1 MTPPDGPATLPPE
14 GTEPASTEGGGSGS
28 FLRRMGAQRD
38 DEPRRASVLERFGG
52 LVILAAMFILFSAT
66 LSGKFPTYDNLIG
79 VVSNQTIGGIMALAL
94 LLPLAAGVFDISIG
108 GAMTLAV
115 ILVTWLFQTTSGSM
129 PIPVAILITLAVG
142 VLIGCVNGLLVVK
155 AKVDPFIATIA
166 TSTVLLGIS
175 EAIANGTTI
184 SADIPTAFT
193 DIGRTNLGDVPI
205 TLLYMLVIAAVLWY
219 VLEYTPFGRRVYAT
233 GAGREGAR
241 LSGVRTDRVIFLS
254 FIASAT
260 LATLAGIIYAARLGS
275 GPPNVGA
282 NFLLPAYA
290 AAFLGSTMI
299 RPGRFNVIGLIV
311 ALFVVAIGIN
321 GLQLYGLAF
330 WIVDVYQGLVLIAA
344 VVLARARANR
354 R

>member
-1 MTPPDGPATLPPE
+1 MTPTDGLETPAVE
-14 GTEPASTEGGGSGS
+14 GTERSGDGAGSGG
-28 FLRRMGAQRD
+28 FLRRMGTTS
-38 DEPRRASVLERFGG
+38 DEPRRASVTERFGG
-52 LVILAAMFILFSAT
+52 LVILAAMFVLFSAT
-66 LSGKFPTYDNLIG
+66 LSGKFPTYNNLIG

-108 GAMTLAV
+108 GAMTLSI

-166 TSTVLLGIS
+166 TSSVLLGIS

-184 SADIPTAFT
+184 SMHIPTAFT
-193 DIGRTNLGDVPI
+193 DIGRTTVGQVPI
-205 TLLYMLVIAAVLWY
+205 TLAYMLIVAGALWY

-241 LSGVRTDRVIFLS
+241 LSGVRTDRIIFLS
-254 FIASAT
+254 FVASAT
-260 LATLAGIIYAARLGS
+260 LATLAGIVYAARLGS
-275 GPPNVGA
+275 GPPNVGG

-311 ALFVVAIGIN
+311 ALFVVAVGIN

-330 WIVDVYQGLVLIAA
+330 WIVDLYQGLVLIAA